1 MEIRVSVYTYDPYR
15 GKSIQHLGFTDDDLL
30 ELAKQHFERTTLDTT
45 VLSLDVDG
53 VDL

>member
-1 MEIRVSVYTYDPYR
+1 MKIRVSVYTYDPYR
-15 GKSIQHLGFTDDDLL
+15 GKDIQHLEFTDADLL
-30 ELAKQHFERTTLDTT
+30 ELAKQYFEKNASDTT